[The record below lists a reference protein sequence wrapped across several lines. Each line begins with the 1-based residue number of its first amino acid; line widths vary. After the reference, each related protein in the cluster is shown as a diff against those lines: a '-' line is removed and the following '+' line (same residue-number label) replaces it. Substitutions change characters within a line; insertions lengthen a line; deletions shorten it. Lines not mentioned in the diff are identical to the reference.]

1 MELRF
6 EVGTNERHEVAYS
19 WDQMWGRESL
29 AVDGIGVLKTVQVMS
44 FSLVRVREV
53 TVGEVERHQVRVEKR
68 RELILAGFRPQVITA
83 YVDDEK
89 VAEGISTI
97 TPRQIRSLIVAG
109 IALAVVVVT
118 LFSVGVVAVVS
129 LLINQG

>member
-6 EVGTNERHEVAYS
+6 EVGTTEQHVVAYS

-29 AVDGIGVLKTVQVMS
+29 TIDGVDVLKTVQLMS
-44 FSLVRVREV
+44 FSLVRVREA
-53 TVGEVERHQVRVEKR
+53 TVGEVERHRVRVEKR
-68 RELILAGFRPQVITA
+68 RELILAGIRPQVITA

-97 TPRQIRSLIVAG
+97 SSPQIRSLIVVG
-109 IALAVVVVT
+109 IVLAVVVVT
-118 LFSVGVVAVVS
+118 LLSIGVVSAVS
-129 LLINQG
+129 LLLNQG

>member
-6 EVGTNERHEVAYS
+6 EVGTTERHVVAYS

-29 AVDGIGVLKTVQVMS
+29 AIDGVDVLKTVQLMS
-44 FSLVRVREV
+44 FSLVRVRQA
-53 TVGEVERHQVRVEKR
+53 TVGEVERHRVRVEKR
-68 RELILAGFRPQVITA
+68 RELVLAGIRPQVITA

-97 TPRQIRSLIVAG
+97 SSRQIRSLIVFG
-109 IALAVVVVT
+109 IVLAVVVVT
-118 LFSVGVVAVVS
+118 LLSVGLVAVVS
-129 LLINQG
+129 LLLN

>member
-1 MELRF
+1 VELRF
-6 EVGTNERHEVAYS
+6 EVGTTERHEVAYA

-29 AVDGIGVLKTVQVMS
+29 AVDGVDVLKSVQLMS
-44 FSLVRVREV
+44 FSLVRVREA
-53 TVGEVERHQVRVEKR
+53 TVGEVERHRVRVEKR

-97 TPRQIRSLIVAG
+97 SSRQIRSLIVFG
-109 IALAVVVVT
+109 IVLAVVVVT
-118 LFSVGVVAVVS
+118 LLSVGVIAVIS
-129 LLINQG
+129 LLLNQG